1 MMAVSRDEL
10 KEQTESV
17 TNRNKPVIF
26 SNLTS
31 MISGDKLAKELWI
44 VSIVNTT
51 GEWLDNAQ
59 AKIVIE
65 GITEKNELFIGQYGI
80 SIGNNFYAPEPQT
93 NDFNT
98 KSRIIDIECRGTHE
112 QVPCDIWLCN
122 ERSREIDEEVRK
134 VKAIAIVKEP
144 HWKIIYKNG
153 GGISYTVELGE
164 ELLEILKPLS
174 FNNTVLDR
182 GNDIISEEVY
192 KKTYSIVKSLEGFI
206 ELAGDSPHDYRNCG
220 LRKISRMV
228 YTEQAERIIESIHRD
243 KLHTEIARNNCR
255 SQAKGEPQIMDES
268 TGEAAKYLR
277 YQKSGERHPVTKIFG
292 NFEDGDN
299 SMGWCLKKLAAGDV
313 KITIAGIIDRADFP
327 KPPKPSCAIL

>member
-1 MMAVSRDEL
+1 MAVSTDEL
-10 KEQTESV
+10 KERTENV
-17 TNRNKPVIF
+17 TNQSDPIVF
-26 SNLTS
+26 SKLKS
-31 MISGDKLAKELWI
+31 MINGEKLTKEMWI

-59 AKIVIE
+59 AEIVIE

-80 SIGNNFYAPEPQT
+80 RIGNNFYAPEPQT
-93 NDFNT
+93 SDFNT

-112 QVPCDIWLCN
+112 QVPCYIWLCN

-153 GGISYTVELGE
+153 GGISYTVELE
-164 ELLEILKPLS
+164 DELLETLKLLS
-174 FNNTVLDR
+174 FNNIVLDR
-182 GNDIISEEVY
+182 GKDIISEEVY

-206 ELAGDSPHDYRNCG
+206 GLAGEPPHDYRNCG

-243 KLHTEIARNNCR
+243 KLHTEIARNNCK
-255 SQAKGEPQIMDES
+255 SGAKGESQIMDES

-277 YQKSGERHPVTKIFG
+277 YQKSGEEHPVTKMFG
-292 NFEDGDN
+292 NSEDGDN

-313 KITIAGIIDRADFP
+313 KITIAGIIDRAALP